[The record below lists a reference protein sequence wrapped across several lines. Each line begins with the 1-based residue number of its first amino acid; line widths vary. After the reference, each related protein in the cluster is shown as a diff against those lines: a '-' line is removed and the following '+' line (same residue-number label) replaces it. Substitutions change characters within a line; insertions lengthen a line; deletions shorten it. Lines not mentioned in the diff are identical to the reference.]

1 MFERR
6 LEMGEYKP
14 APVNTDHITL
24 TAEMEELVEMLAKN
38 AHDVWASQRLKDSWT
53 YGPHRDDGTRIHP
66 CLVAYEDLPESEK
79 TYDRVISEQLIKT
92 LLAKGYRIVR

>member
-53 YGPHRDDGTRIHP
+53 YGPHRDDG
-66 CLVAYEDLPESEK
+66 
-79 TYDRVISEQLIKT
+79 
-92 LLAKGYRIVR
+92 KGYIPVWLPMKICPNRKKLMTG